1 MSNLPKQILNY
12 FATFTETRFNFRRL
26 INYKWT
32 NNELTLDLSF
42 FPEFQLLLLKKIK
55 DGDLSP
61 LLIKQNEYTIVL
73 NKDALLVEIEKLL
86 QGNFNAAYLEKCIVA
101 EYDQVAADN
110 TIFIVGE
117 NGELRLSQE
126 TENGADLLAQQKDMA
141 QKEGLRTYNLALRR
155 QFEKTLNDL
164 QDKIVEQKKVELNI
178 EHAPSSIFGVRNYVT
193 QQFEQLKR
201 IGNNFSGSDE
211 YVTEVSKYFLNSI
224 DDIVIYDL
232 YYNFQKYSDFAR
244 LGTLFVFFH
253 MLERGNEAYPLY
265 FIEVEYRTSNS
276 EVTLS
281 FPRDLMLLNAP
292 AVNYFK

>member
-42 FPEFQLLLLKKIK
+42 FPAFQLGLLKKIK

-73 NKDALLVEIEKLL
+73 NKDALLAEIKKLL
-86 QGNFNAAYLEKCIVA
+86 QGNFNAAYLEKCISA
-101 EYDQVAADN
+101 EYAQGVEN
-110 TIFIVGE
+110 NKTFIPREDG
-117 NGELRLSQE
+117 
-126 TENGADLLAQQKDMA
+126 TDLLAQQKDMA

-193 QQFEQLKR
+193 QQFEQLRR
-201 IGNNFSGSDE
+201 IGNNFSGSE
-211 YVTEVSKYFLNSI
+211 KYIMEVSKYFSDAI

-232 YYNFQKYSDFAR
+232 YYNFQKYSDFAK

-253 MLERGNEAYPLY
+253 MLERGKEEIGRAH
-265 FIEVEYRTSNS
+265 V
-276 EVTLS
+276 
-281 FPRDLMLLNAP
+281 
-292 AVNYFK
+292 